1 MDKYEYKVRADEIRR
16 LVSEGDYAGAME
28 VCDTIDWNRVKSV
41 MMLCTVSDIYKINRR
56 YEDSKNILLLAYDRH
71 PGGRQ
76 IVYSLCELS
85 IKLEEYIQAIEYYK
99 EFMQIAPRDSGKYVL
114 YYKLLEAQD
123 AGIEERIEVLQKLK
137 QRDYKEKWAYELA
150 YLYHRNGNVTAC
162 IEECDE
168 LILWFGEGKYV
179 MKAMEL
185 KMLHTALTPDQQ
197 AKYDL
202 WMGKTSPQKFPDTDT
217 FTRVMDR
224 PADEAYLQ
232 QTQEVEQPQPEN
244 ENTPNSDTKEL
255 DIHVKTMDVGQ
266 YNTINL
272 QKALAESMKEVL
284 DTGNTVQEQPQQFG
298 FAQPVQ
304 QEQPQQFSFTQPV
317 QQEEPALTET
327 VEPFDQTDPTPS
339 VEAEIPYDSSRRRV
353 DPDAEEIFFE
363 DKTGTIDPIPE
374 LPREP
379 ETKLSAADLVMQAMK
394 RDWTGEIPAE
404 EINKAAEPKQTVVE
418 TPQPVQR
425 EVEQPQPVPVQPKV
439 KQPQPVQEQPVQPE
453 VASVPTPQPHPVT
466 PNVVLPAQPAPSPIM
481 PQKSKFDKILSQE
494 YDGQISLVVPD
505 SEKIEKQ
512 ITGQMSI
519 EDIMAE
525 WERMKK
531 ENEKKR
537 AEDVR
542 RHVLEQTGNLFKD
555 FDISSKSG
563 LLEQLDGE
571 IGTSSVVLPGTK
583 ELPSELEDL
592 QDIDEDEEQTGED
605 EETEEIPEIEEL
617 SESEGTDL
625 EEVEDIED
633 VDDITTEE
641 ESEPELE
648 SDLEEVE
655 DIEENAEEELET
667 ELPQEDTGES
677 EELPETEETEE
688 PTEIVEIE
696 ENAEEPTEEPEE
708 EEPEETMDENADVED
723 SAGEEEPE
731 EETDADESG
740 EEPEEPQNE
749 ARALT
754 PEERDLFGQFI
765 QSKHSRRQIV
775 QALDNISLAAYTG
788 NIIVTGDAGAGTM
801 TLAKNLIREVQ
812 MTDHNFSGRVAK
824 ITASALNK
832 KDIPATLAKLS
843 NGALIIQSAGNLN
856 QETTKA
862 LYKTLN
868 NENQGIIV
876 VLEGTK
882 KSIDRML
889 EDNQNLL
896 ERFNARVDVE
906 ALGDEA
912 LASFGRKYAHQME
925 YSIDE
930 MGMLAL
936 HTRISEMQTIDH
948 AVTIYDVRDI
958 VDEAIERADRKNIK
972 HFFDILFGKRYDN
985 DDMIILREHD
995 FIA

>member
-1 MDKYEYKVRADEIRR
+1 MDKYEYKVRADEIKR

-28 VCDTIDWNRVKSV
+28 ICDTIDWNRVKSV

-85 IKLEEYIQAIEYYK
+85 IKLEEFVQAIEYYK
-99 EFMQIAPRDSGKYVL
+99 EFVQIAPKDTGKYIL
-114 YYKLLEAQD
+114 LYKLYEAQD
-123 AGIEERIEVLQKLK
+123 AGLEDRIDVLKKLK
-137 QRDYKEKWAYELA
+137 QREYKEKWAYELA
-150 YLYHRNGNVTAC
+150 YLYHRNGNVTDC

-179 MKAMEL
+179 MKALEL
-185 KMLHTALTPDQQ
+185 KMLHAPLTPEQQ

-202 WMGKTSPQKFPDTDT
+202 WMGKTSPQKFQDTDS
-217 FTRVMDR
+217 FTKIMDR
-224 PADEAYLQ
+224 PADEAYREPS
-232 QTQEVEQPQPEN
+232 T
-244 ENTPNSDTKEL
+244 NSSADTADSETKEL

-284 DTGNTVQEQPQQFG
+284 DTGNPAPKQLQEQSIAEESRPQ
-298 FAQPVQ
+298 Q
-304 QEQPQQFSFTQPV
+304 QEQLP
-317 QQEEPALTET
+317 EEEK
-327 VEPFDQTDPTPS
+327 EPFDQTDPTPQ
-339 VEAEIPYDSSRRRV
+339 VAAETQEEPSRRKI

-363 DKTGTIDPIPE
+363 DRTGTIEPIPE
-374 LPREP
+374 MPKEP
-379 ETKLSAADLVMQAMK
+379 ESAAPTAADLVMQAMK
-394 RDWTGEIPAE
+394 RDWTGELPTEEVNRVQADGENRIEETASTQPEPAQ
-404 EINKAAEPKQTVVE
+404 INTPTVVFP
-418 TPQPVQR
+418 TV
-425 EVEQPQPVPVQPKV
+425 EVKRQME
-439 KQPQPVQEQPVQPE
+439 PE
-453 VASVPTPQPHPVT
+453 
-466 PNVVLPAQPAPSPIM
+466 
-481 PQKSKFDKILSQE
+481 KSQFDNILSQE

-531 ENEKKR
+531 ENEQKR

-555 FDISSKSG
+555 FEISSKSG

-571 IGTSSVVLPGTK
+571 SGTASVVLPGTK
-583 ELPSELEDL
+583 ELPSSLETLEDSG
-592 QDIDEDEEQTGED
+592 EE
-605 EETEEIPEIEEL
+605 EEE
-617 SESEGTDL
+617 
-625 EEVEDIED
+625 EDIREED
-633 VDDITTEE
+633 A
-641 ESEPELE
+641 PE
-648 SDLEEVE
+648 
-655 DIEENAEEELET
+655 
-667 ELPQEDTGES
+667 Q
-677 EELPETEETEE
+677 PETEDTPEEEE

-696 ENAEEPTEEPEE
+696 ENEEEAEEAEETVEPEE
-708 EEPEETMDENADVED
+708 LVEAEENDELEEPEETDE
-723 SAGEEEPE
+723 SEESDEPTETVEPE
-731 EETDADESG
+731 EIDEPDETAEA
-740 EEPEEPQNE
+740 EEAEEAEQTE

-754 PEERDLFGQFI
+754 DEERDLFGQFI

-775 QALDNISLAAYTG
+775 NALDNISLAAYTG
-788 NIIVTGDAGAGTM
+788 NIIVTGDAGVGTM

-832 KDIPATLAKLS
+832 KDIPSTFAKLS

-856 QETTKA
+856 KETTKA

-882 KSIDRML
+882 KSMDRML
-889 EDNQNLL
+889 EENENLL
-896 ERFNARVDVE
+896 ERFNARIDVE
-906 ALGDEA
+906 ALGDDA
-912 LASFGRKYAHQME
+912 LVSFGRKYAHQME

-936 HTRISEMQTIDH
+936 HTRISDMQTMDH
-948 AVTIYDVRDI
+948 AVTIYEVRDI
-958 VDEAIERADRKNIK
+958 IDEAIEHADRKNMK
-972 HFFDILFGKRYDN
+972 HFFDILFGKRYD
-985 DDMIILREHD
+985 DEDMIVLREND

>member
-1 MDKYEYKVRADEIRR
+1 MDKYEYKVHADEIKR

-28 VCDTIDWNRVKSV
+28 ICDTIDWNRVKSV

-85 IKLEEYIQAIEYYK
+85 IKLEEFVQAIEYYK
-99 EFMQIAPRDSGKYVL
+99 EFVQIAPKDTGKYIL
-114 YYKLLEAQD
+114 LYKLYEAQD
-123 AGIEERIEVLQKLK
+123 AGLEDRIDVLKKLK
-137 QRDYKEKWAYELA
+137 QREYKEKWAYELA
-150 YLYHRNGNVTAC
+150 YLYHRNGNVTDC

-179 MKAMEL
+179 MKALEL
-185 KMLHTALTPDQQ
+185 KMLHAPLTPEQQ

-202 WMGKTSPQKFPDTDT
+202 WMGKTPPQKFQDTDS
-217 FTRVMDR
+217 FTRIMDR
-224 PADEAYLQ
+224 PADEAYRE
-232 QTQEVEQPQPEN
+232 QTAAQPVEVPDAE
-244 ENTPNSDTKEL
+244 TKEL

-284 DTGNTVQEQPQQFG
+284 DTGKPAQEPEQVQYAVPTQQPE
-298 FAQPVQ
+298 A
-304 QEQPQQFSFTQPV
+304 
-317 QQEEPALTET
+317 EEA
-327 VEPFDQTDPTPS
+327 FDQTDPTPS
-339 VEAEIPYDSSRRRV
+339 VETEIQEEPTRRKI

-363 DKTGTIDPIPE
+363 DRTGTLEPVPE
-374 LPREP
+374 LPKEQEKAAP
-379 ETKLSAADLVMQAMK
+379 SAADLVMQAMK
-394 RDWTGEIPAE
+394 RDWTGELPTEEVNRAQENGQMEMPVAE
-404 EINKAAEPKQTVVE
+404 QTVAE
-418 TPQPVQR
+418 SDQ
-425 EVEQPQPVPVQPKV
+425 
-439 KQPQPVQEQPVQPE
+439 
-453 VASVPTPQPHPVT
+453 ASAPT
-466 PNVVLPAQPAPSPIM
+466 VVLPTTEVNRQIEPD
-481 PQKSKFDKILSQE
+481 KSKFDNILSQE
-494 YDGQISLVVPD
+494 YDGQISLVVPE

-531 ENEKKR
+531 ENEQKR

-555 FDISSKSG
+555 FEISSKSG

-571 IGTSSVVLPGTK
+571 SGTASVVLPGTK
-583 ELPSELEDL
+583 ELPSDLEDL
-592 QDIDEDEEQTGED
+592 EDIGEEPGQE
-605 EETEEIPEIEEL
+605 
-617 SESEGTDL
+617 
-625 EEVEDIED
+625 EEV
-633 VDDITTEE
+633 
-641 ESEPELE
+641 P
-648 SDLEEVE
+648 
-655 DIEENAEEELET
+655 EENVPEQAET
-667 ELPQEDTGES
+667 
-677 EELPETEETEE
+677 EELPEEEE

-696 ENAEEPTEEPEE
+696 ETEDTAETEEIEEAAEVEEEDSEEPEE
-708 EEPEETMDENADVED
+708 ADEVEEIEEVPEMTEEAAATEEEAERKVDAEEADVSETDEAEEPEQT
-723 SAGEEEPE
+723 
-731 EETDADESG
+731 
-740 EEPEEPQNE
+740 E

-754 PEERDLFGQFI
+754 DEERELFGQFI
-765 QSKHSRRQIV
+765 QSKGSRRQIV
-775 QALDNISLAAYTG
+775 NALDNISLAAYTG
-788 NIIVTGDAGAGTM
+788 NIIVTGDAGVGTM

-832 KDIPATLAKLS
+832 KDIPSTFAKLS
-843 NGALIIQSAGNLN
+843 NGALIVQSAGNLN
-856 QETTKA
+856 KETTKA

-889 EDNQNLL
+889 EENENLL
-896 ERFNARVDVE
+896 ERFNARIDVE
-906 ALGDEA
+906 ALGDDA
-912 LASFGRKYAHQME
+912 LVSFGRKYAHQME

-936 HTRISEMQTIDH
+936 HTRISDMQTMDH
-948 AVTIYDVRDI
+948 AVTIYEVRDI
-958 VDEAIERADRKNIK
+958 IDEAIEHADRKNVK
-972 HFFDILFGKRYDN
+972 HFFDILFRKRYD
-985 DDMIILREHD
+985 DEDMIILREND
-995 FIA
+995 FII

>member
-1 MDKYEYKVRADEIRR
+1 MDKYEYKVHADEIKR

-28 VCDTIDWNRVKSV
+28 ICDTIDWNRVKSV

-85 IKLEEYIQAIEYYK
+85 IKLEEFVQAIEYYK
-99 EFMQIAPRDSGKYVL
+99 EFVQIAPKDTGKYIL
-114 YYKLLEAQD
+114 LYKLYEAQD
-123 AGIEERIEVLQKLK
+123 AGLEDRIDVLKKLK
-137 QRDYKEKWAYELA
+137 QREYKEKWAYELA
-150 YLYHRNGNVTAC
+150 YLYHRNGNVTDC

-179 MKAMEL
+179 MKALEL
-185 KMLHTALTPDQQ
+185 KMLHAPLTPEQQ

-202 WMGKTSPQKFPDTDT
+202 WMGKTPPQKFQDTDS
-217 FTRVMDR
+217 FTRIMDR
-224 PADEAYLQ
+224 PADEAYRE
-232 QTQEVEQPQPEN
+232 QTAAQPVEVPDAE
-244 ENTPNSDTKEL
+244 TKEL

-284 DTGNTVQEQPQQFG
+284 DTGKPAQEPEQVQYAVPTQQPE
-298 FAQPVQ
+298 A
-304 QEQPQQFSFTQPV
+304 
-317 QQEEPALTET
+317 EEA
-327 VEPFDQTDPTPS
+327 FDQTDPTPS
-339 VEAEIPYDSSRRRV
+339 VEAEIQEEPTRRKI

-363 DKTGTIDPIPE
+363 DRTGTLEPVPE
-374 LPREP
+374 LPKEQEKAAP
-379 ETKLSAADLVMQAMK
+379 SAADLVMQAMK
-394 RDWTGEIPAE
+394 RDWTGELPAE
-404 EINKAAEPKQTVVE
+404 EVNRAQENGQMEMPVAEQTVAE
-418 TPQPVQR
+418 SDQ
-425 EVEQPQPVPVQPKV
+425 
-439 KQPQPVQEQPVQPE
+439 
-453 VASVPTPQPHPVT
+453 ASAPT
-466 PNVVLPAQPAPSPIM
+466 VVLPTTEVNRQIVPG
-481 PQKSKFDKILSQE
+481 KSKFDNILSQE
-494 YDGQISLVVPD
+494 YDGQISLVVPE

-531 ENEKKR
+531 ENEQKR

-555 FDISSKSG
+555 FEISSKSG

-571 IGTSSVVLPGTK
+571 SGTASVVLPGTK
-583 ELPSELEDL
+583 ELPSDLEDL
-592 QDIDEDEEQTGED
+592 EDIGEEPGQE
-605 EETEEIPEIEEL
+605 
-617 SESEGTDL
+617 
-625 EEVEDIED
+625 EEV
-633 VDDITTEE
+633 
-641 ESEPELE
+641 P
-648 SDLEEVE
+648 
-655 DIEENAEEELET
+655 EENVPEQAET
-667 ELPQEDTGES
+667 
-677 EELPETEETEE
+677 EELPEEEE

-696 ENAEEPTEEPEE
+696 ETEDTAEAEEIEEAAEVEEEDSEEPEE
-708 EEPEETMDENADVED
+708 ADEVEEIEEVPEMTEEAAATEEEAERKVDAEEVDVSETDEAEEPEQT
-723 SAGEEEPE
+723 
-731 EETDADESG
+731 
-740 EEPEEPQNE
+740 E

-754 PEERDLFGQFI
+754 DEERELFGQFI
-765 QSKHSRRQIV
+765 QSKGSRRQIV
-775 QALDNISLAAYTG
+775 NALDNISLAAYTG
-788 NIIVTGDAGAGTM
+788 NIIVTGDAGVGTM

-832 KDIPATLAKLS
+832 KDIPSTFAKLS
-843 NGALIIQSAGNLN
+843 NGALIVQSAGNLN
-856 QETTKA
+856 KETTKA

-889 EDNQNLL
+889 EENENLL
-896 ERFNARVDVE
+896 ERFNARIDVE
-906 ALGDEA
+906 ALGDDA
-912 LASFGRKYAHQME
+912 LVSFGRKYAHQME

-936 HTRISEMQTIDH
+936 HTRISDMQTMDH
-948 AVTIYDVRDI
+948 AVTIYEVRDI
-958 VDEAIERADRKNIK
+958 IDEAIEHADRKNVK
-972 HFFDILFGKRYDN
+972 HFFDILFRKRYD
-985 DDMIILREHD
+985 DEDMIILREND
-995 FIA
+995 FII

>member
-1 MDKYEYKVRADEIRR
+1 MDKYEYKVHADEIKR

-28 VCDTIDWNRVKSV
+28 ICDTIDWNRVKSV

-85 IKLEEYIQAIEYYK
+85 IKLEEFVQAIEYYK
-99 EFMQIAPRDSGKYVL
+99 EFVQIAPKDTGKYIL
-114 YYKLLEAQD
+114 LYKLYEAQD
-123 AGIEERIEVLQKLK
+123 AGLEDRIDVLKKLK
-137 QRDYKEKWAYELA
+137 QREYKEKWAYELA
-150 YLYHRNGNVTAC
+150 YLYHRNGNVTDC

-179 MKAMEL
+179 MKALEL
-185 KMLHTALTPDQQ
+185 KMLHAPLTPEQQ

-202 WMGKTSPQKFPDTDT
+202 WMGKTPPQKFQDTDS
-217 FTRVMDR
+217 FTRIMDR
-224 PADEAYLQ
+224 PADEAYRE
-232 QTQEVEQPQPEN
+232 QTAAQPVEVPDAE
-244 ENTPNSDTKEL
+244 TKEL

-284 DTGNTVQEQPQQFG
+284 DTGKLAQEPEQVQYAVPTQQPE
-298 FAQPVQ
+298 A
-304 QEQPQQFSFTQPV
+304 
-317 QQEEPALTET
+317 EEA
-327 VEPFDQTDPTPS
+327 FDQTDPTPS
-339 VEAEIPYDSSRRRV
+339 VETEIQEEPTRRKI

-363 DKTGTIDPIPE
+363 DRTGTLEPVPE
-374 LPREP
+374 LPKEQEKAAP
-379 ETKLSAADLVMQAMK
+379 SAADLVMQAMK
-394 RDWTGEIPAE
+394 RDWTGELPAE
-404 EINKAAEPKQTVVE
+404 EVNRAQENGQMEMPVAEQTVAE
-418 TPQPVQR
+418 SDQ
-425 EVEQPQPVPVQPKV
+425 
-439 KQPQPVQEQPVQPE
+439 
-453 VASVPTPQPHPVT
+453 ASAPA
-466 PNVVLPAQPAPSPIM
+466 VVLPTTEVNRQIVPG
-481 PQKSKFDKILSQE
+481 KSKFDNILSQE
-494 YDGQISLVVPD
+494 YDGQISLVVPE

-531 ENEKKR
+531 ENEQKR

-555 FDISSKSG
+555 FEISSKSG

-571 IGTSSVVLPGTK
+571 SGTASVVLPGTK
-583 ELPSELEDL
+583 ELPSDLEDL
-592 QDIDEDEEQTGED
+592 EDIGEEPGQE
-605 EETEEIPEIEEL
+605 
-617 SESEGTDL
+617 
-625 EEVEDIED
+625 EEV
-633 VDDITTEE
+633 
-641 ESEPELE
+641 P
-648 SDLEEVE
+648 
-655 DIEENAEEELET
+655 EENVPEQAET
-667 ELPQEDTGES
+667 
-677 EELPETEETEE
+677 EELPEEEE

-696 ENAEEPTEEPEE
+696 ETEDTAEAEEIEEAAEVEEEDSEEPEE
-708 EEPEETMDENADVED
+708 ADEVEEIEEVPEMTEEAAATEEEAERKVDAEEADVSETDEAEEPEQT
-723 SAGEEEPE
+723 
-731 EETDADESG
+731 
-740 EEPEEPQNE
+740 E

-754 PEERDLFGQFI
+754 DEERELFGQFI
-765 QSKHSRRQIV
+765 QSKGSRRQIV
-775 QALDNISLAAYTG
+775 NALDNISLAAYTG
-788 NIIVTGDAGAGTM
+788 NIIVTGDAGVGTM

-832 KDIPATLAKLS
+832 KDIPSTFAKLS
-843 NGALIIQSAGNLN
+843 NGALIVQSAGNLN
-856 QETTKA
+856 KETTKA

-889 EDNQNLL
+889 EENENLL
-896 ERFNARVDVE
+896 ERFNARIDVE
-906 ALGDEA
+906 ALGDDA
-912 LASFGRKYAHQME
+912 LVSFGRKYAHQME

-936 HTRISEMQTIDH
+936 HTRISDMQTMDH
-948 AVTIYDVRDI
+948 AVTIYEVRDI
-958 VDEAIERADRKNIK
+958 IDEAIEHADRKNVK
-972 HFFDILFGKRYDN
+972 HFFDILFRKRYD
-985 DDMIILREHD
+985 DEDMIILREND
-995 FIA
+995 FII

>member
-1 MDKYEYKVRADEIRR
+1 MDKYEYKVHADEIKR

-28 VCDTIDWNRVKSV
+28 ICDTIDWNRVKSV

-85 IKLEEYIQAIEYYK
+85 IKLEEFVQAIEYYK
-99 EFMQIAPRDSGKYVL
+99 EFVQIAPKDTGKYIL
-114 YYKLLEAQD
+114 LYKLYEAQD
-123 AGIEERIEVLQKLK
+123 AGLEDRIDVLKKLK
-137 QRDYKEKWAYELA
+137 QREYKEKWAYELA
-150 YLYHRNGNVTAC
+150 YLYHRNGNVTDC

-179 MKAMEL
+179 MKALEL
-185 KMLHTALTPDQQ
+185 KMLHAPLTPEQQ

-202 WMGKTSPQKFPDTDT
+202 WMGKTPPQKFQDTDS
-217 FTRVMDR
+217 FTRIMDR
-224 PADEAYLQ
+224 PADEAYRE
-232 QTQEVEQPQPEN
+232 QTAAQPVEVP
-244 ENTPNSDTKEL
+244 DAKTKEL

-284 DTGNTVQEQPQQFG
+284 DTGKLVQEPEQVQYAVPTQQPE
-298 FAQPVQ
+298 A
-304 QEQPQQFSFTQPV
+304 
-317 QQEEPALTET
+317 EEA
-327 VEPFDQTDPTPS
+327 FDQTDPTPS
-339 VEAEIPYDSSRRRV
+339 VEAEIQEEPTRRKI

-363 DKTGTIDPIPE
+363 DRTGTLEPVPE
-374 LPREP
+374 LPKEQEKAAP
-379 ETKLSAADLVMQAMK
+379 SAADLVMQAMK
-394 RDWTGEIPAE
+394 RDWTGELPTEEVNRAQENGQMEMPVAE
-404 EINKAAEPKQTVVE
+404 QTVAE
-418 TPQPVQR
+418 SDQ
-425 EVEQPQPVPVQPKV
+425 
-439 KQPQPVQEQPVQPE
+439 
-453 VASVPTPQPHPVT
+453 ASAPT
-466 PNVVLPAQPAPSPIM
+466 VVLPTTEVNRQIVPG
-481 PQKSKFDKILSQE
+481 KSKFDNILSQE
-494 YDGQISLVVPD
+494 YDGQISLVVPE

-531 ENEKKR
+531 ENEQKR

-555 FDISSKSG
+555 FEISSKSG

-571 IGTSSVVLPGTK
+571 SGTASVVLPGTK
-583 ELPSELEDL
+583 ELPSDLEDL
-592 QDIDEDEEQTGED
+592 EDIGEEPGQE
-605 EETEEIPEIEEL
+605 
-617 SESEGTDL
+617 
-625 EEVEDIED
+625 EEV
-633 VDDITTEE
+633 
-641 ESEPELE
+641 P
-648 SDLEEVE
+648 
-655 DIEENAEEELET
+655 EENVPEQAEM
-667 ELPQEDTGES
+667 
-677 EELPETEETEE
+677 EELPEEEE

-696 ENAEEPTEEPEE
+696 ETEDTAEAEEIEEAEEVEEEDSEEPEE
-708 EEPEETMDENADVED
+708 ADEVEEIEEVPEMTEEAAATEEEAERKVDAEEADVSETDEAEEPEQT
-723 SAGEEEPE
+723 
-731 EETDADESG
+731 
-740 EEPEEPQNE
+740 E

-754 PEERDLFGQFI
+754 DEERELFGQFI
-765 QSKHSRRQIV
+765 QSKGSRRQIV
-775 QALDNISLAAYTG
+775 NALDNISLAAYTG
-788 NIIVTGDAGAGTM
+788 NIIVTGDAGVGTM

-832 KDIPATLAKLS
+832 KDIPSTFAKLS
-843 NGALIIQSAGNLN
+843 NGALIVQSAGNLN
-856 QETTKA
+856 KETTKA

-889 EDNQNLL
+889 EENENLL
-896 ERFNARVDVE
+896 ERFNARIDVE
-906 ALGDEA
+906 ALGDDA
-912 LASFGRKYAHQME
+912 LVSFGRKYAHQME

-936 HTRISEMQTIDH
+936 HTRISDMQTMDH
-948 AVTIYDVRDI
+948 AVTIYEVRDI
-958 VDEAIERADRKNIK
+958 IDEAIEHADRKNVK
-972 HFFDILFGKRYDN
+972 HFFDILFRKRYD
-985 DDMIILREHD
+985 DEDMIILREND
-995 FIA
+995 FII

>member
-1 MDKYEYKVRADEIRR
+1 MDKYEYKVRADEIKR

-28 VCDTIDWNRVKSV
+28 ICDTIDWNRVKSV

-85 IKLEEYIQAIEYYK
+85 IKLEEFVQAIEYYK
-99 EFMQIAPRDSGKYVL
+99 EFLQIAPKDTGKYIL
-114 YYKLLEAQD
+114 LYKLYEAQD
-123 AGIEERIEVLQKLK
+123 AGLEDRIDVLKKLK
-137 QRDYKEKWAYELA
+137 QREYKEKWAYELA
-150 YLYHRNGNVTAC
+150 YLYHRNGNVTDC

-179 MKAMEL
+179 MKALEL
-185 KMLHTALTPDQQ
+185 KMLHAPLTPEQQ

-202 WMGKTSPQKFPDTDT
+202 WMGKTSPQKFQDTDS
-217 FTRVMDR
+217 FTRIMDR
-224 PADEAYLQ
+224 PADEAYRE
-232 QTQEVEQPQPEN
+232 QTAAQPVEVPDSE
-244 ENTPNSDTKEL
+244 TKEL

-284 DTGNTVQEQPQQFG
+284 DTGKSAQEPEQVQYAVPTQQPE
-298 FAQPVQ
+298 A
-304 QEQPQQFSFTQPV
+304 
-317 QQEEPALTET
+317 EEA
-327 VEPFDQTDPTPS
+327 FDQTDPTPS
-339 VEAEIPYDSSRRRV
+339 VEAEIQEEPTRRKI

-363 DKTGTIDPIPE
+363 DRTGTLEPVPE
-374 LPREP
+374 LPKEQEKAAP
-379 ETKLSAADLVMQAMK
+379 SAADLVMQAMK
-394 RDWTGEIPAE
+394 RDWTGELPTEEVNRAQENGQMEMPFAE
-404 EINKAAEPKQTVVE
+404 QTVAE
-418 TPQPVQR
+418 SDQ
-425 EVEQPQPVPVQPKV
+425 
-439 KQPQPVQEQPVQPE
+439 
-453 VASVPTPQPHPVT
+453 ASAPT
-466 PNVVLPAQPAPSPIM
+466 VVLPTTEVNRQIEPD
-481 PQKSKFDKILSQE
+481 KSKFDNILSQE
-494 YDGQISLVVPD
+494 YDGQISLVVPE

-531 ENEKKR
+531 ENEQKR

-555 FDISSKSG
+555 FEISSKSG

-571 IGTSSVVLPGTK
+571 SGTASVVLPGTK
-583 ELPSELEDL
+583 ELPSDLEDL
-592 QDIDEDEEQTGED
+592 EDIGEEPVQE
-605 EETEEIPEIEEL
+605 
-617 SESEGTDL
+617 
-625 EEVEDIED
+625 EEV
-633 VDDITTEE
+633 
-641 ESEPELE
+641 P
-648 SDLEEVE
+648 
-655 DIEENAEEELET
+655 EENVPEQAET
-667 ELPQEDTGES
+667 
-677 EELPETEETEE
+677 EELPEEEE

-696 ENAEEPTEEPEE
+696 ETEEETEDTAEAEEIEEAEEVEEEDSEEPEE
-708 EEPEETMDENADVED
+708 ADEVEEIEEVPETIEEAAAT
-723 SAGEEEPE
+723 EEEAE
-731 EETDADESG
+731 RKADAEETDVSETDEAG
-740 EEPEEPQNE
+740 EPEQTE

-754 PEERDLFGQFI
+754 DEERELFGQFI
-765 QSKHSRRQIV
+765 QSKGSRRQIV
-775 QALDNISLAAYTG
+775 NALDNISLAAYTG
-788 NIIVTGDAGAGTM
+788 NIIVTGDAGVGTM

-832 KDIPATLAKLS
+832 KDIPSTFAKLS
-843 NGALIIQSAGNLN
+843 NGALIVQSAGNLN
-856 QETTKA
+856 TETTKA

-889 EDNQNLL
+889 EENENLL
-896 ERFNARVDVE
+896 ERFNARIDVE
-906 ALGDEA
+906 ALGDDA
-912 LASFGRKYAHQME
+912 LVSFGRKYAHQME

-936 HTRISEMQTIDH
+936 HTRISDMQTMDH
-948 AVTIYDVRDI
+948 AVTIYEVRDI
-958 VDEAIERADRKNIK
+958 IDEAIEHADRKNVK
-972 HFFDILFGKRYDN
+972 HFFDILFGKRYDEE
-985 DDMIILREHD
+985 DMIILREHD

>member
-1 MDKYEYKVRADEIRR
+1 MDKYEYKVHADEIKR

-28 VCDTIDWNRVKSV
+28 ICDTIDWNRVKSV

-85 IKLEEYIQAIEYYK
+85 IKLEEFVQAIEYYK
-99 EFMQIAPRDSGKYVL
+99 EFVQIAPKDTGKYIL
-114 YYKLLEAQD
+114 LYKLYEAQD
-123 AGIEERIEVLQKLK
+123 AGLEDRIDVLKKLK
-137 QRDYKEKWAYELA
+137 QREYKEKWAYELA
-150 YLYHRNGNVTAC
+150 YLYHRNGNVTDC

-179 MKAMEL
+179 MKALEL
-185 KMLHTALTPDQQ
+185 KMLHAPLTPEQQ

-202 WMGKTSPQKFPDTDT
+202 WMGKTPPQKFQDTDS
-217 FTRVMDR
+217 FTRIMDR
-224 PADEAYLQ
+224 PADEAYRE
-232 QTQEVEQPQPEN
+232 QTAAQPVEVPDAE
-244 ENTPNSDTKEL
+244 TKEL

-284 DTGNTVQEQPQQFG
+284 DTGKLAQEPEQVQYAVPTQQPE
-298 FAQPVQ
+298 A
-304 QEQPQQFSFTQPV
+304 
-317 QQEEPALTET
+317 EEA
-327 VEPFDQTDPTPS
+327 FDQTDPTPS
-339 VEAEIPYDSSRRRV
+339 VETEIQEEPTRRKI

-363 DKTGTIDPIPE
+363 DRTGTLEPVPE
-374 LPREP
+374 LPKEQEKAAP
-379 ETKLSAADLVMQAMK
+379 SAADLVMQAMK
-394 RDWTGEIPAE
+394 RDWTGELPTEEVNRAQENGQMEMPVAE
-404 EINKAAEPKQTVVE
+404 QTVAE
-418 TPQPVQR
+418 SDQ
-425 EVEQPQPVPVQPKV
+425 
-439 KQPQPVQEQPVQPE
+439 
-453 VASVPTPQPHPVT
+453 ASAPT
-466 PNVVLPAQPAPSPIM
+466 VVLPTTEVNRQIVPG
-481 PQKSKFDKILSQE
+481 KSKFDNILSQE
-494 YDGQISLVVPD
+494 YDGQISLVVPE

-531 ENEKKR
+531 ENEQKR

-555 FDISSKSG
+555 FEISSKSG

-571 IGTSSVVLPGTK
+571 SGTASVVLPGTK
-583 ELPSELEDL
+583 ELPSDLEDL
-592 QDIDEDEEQTGED
+592 EDIGEEPGQE
-605 EETEEIPEIEEL
+605 
-617 SESEGTDL
+617 
-625 EEVEDIED
+625 EEV
-633 VDDITTEE
+633 
-641 ESEPELE
+641 P
-648 SDLEEVE
+648 
-655 DIEENAEEELET
+655 EENVPEQAEM
-667 ELPQEDTGES
+667 
-677 EELPETEETEE
+677 EELPEEEE

-696 ENAEEPTEEPEE
+696 ETEDTAEAEEIEEAEEVEEEDSEEPEE
-708 EEPEETMDENADVED
+708 ADEVEEIEEVPEMTEEAAATEEEAERKVDAEEADVSETDEAEEPEQT
-723 SAGEEEPE
+723 
-731 EETDADESG
+731 
-740 EEPEEPQNE
+740 E

-754 PEERDLFGQFI
+754 DEERELFGQFI
-765 QSKHSRRQIV
+765 QSKGSRRQIV
-775 QALDNISLAAYTG
+775 NALDNISLAAYTG
-788 NIIVTGDAGAGTM
+788 NIIVTGDAGVGTM

-832 KDIPATLAKLS
+832 KDIPSTFAKLS
-843 NGALIIQSAGNLN
+843 NGALIVQSAGNLN
-856 QETTKA
+856 KETTKA

-889 EDNQNLL
+889 EENENLL
-896 ERFNARVDVE
+896 ERFNARIDVE
-906 ALGDEA
+906 ALGDDA
-912 LASFGRKYAHQME
+912 LVSFGRKYAHQME

-936 HTRISEMQTIDH
+936 HTRISDMQTMDH
-948 AVTIYDVRDI
+948 AVTIYEVRDI
-958 VDEAIERADRKNIK
+958 IDEAIEHADRKNVK
-972 HFFDILFGKRYDN
+972 HFFDILFRKRYD
-985 DDMIILREHD
+985 DEDMIILREND
-995 FIA
+995 FII

>member
-1 MDKYEYKVRADEIRR
+1 MDKYEYKVRADEIKR

-28 VCDTIDWNRVKSV
+28 ICDTIDWNRVKSV

-85 IKLEEYIQAIEYYK
+85 IKLEEFVQAIEYYK
-99 EFMQIAPRDSGKYVL
+99 EFVQIAPKDTGKYIL
-114 YYKLLEAQD
+114 LYKLYEAQD
-123 AGIEERIEVLQKLK
+123 AGLEDRIDVLKKLK
-137 QRDYKEKWAYELA
+137 QREYKEKWAYELA
-150 YLYHRNGNVTAC
+150 YLYHRNGNVTDC

-179 MKAMEL
+179 MKALEL
-185 KMLHTALTPDQQ
+185 KMLHAPLTPEQQ

-202 WMGKTSPQKFPDTDT
+202 WMGKTPPQKFQDTDS
-217 FTRVMDR
+217 FTKIMDR
-224 PADEAYLQ
+224 PADEAYR
-232 QTQEVEQPQPEN
+232 EASA
-244 ENTPNSDTKEL
+244 NSPADTADSETKEL

-284 DTGNTVQEQPQQFG
+284 DTGNPAPKQLQEQSIAEESRPQ
-298 FAQPVQ
+298 Q
-304 QEQPQQFSFTQPV
+304 QEQLP
-317 QQEEPALTET
+317 EEEK
-327 VEPFDQTDPTPS
+327 EPFDQTDPTPQ
-339 VEAEIPYDSSRRRV
+339 VAAETQEEPSRRKI

-363 DKTGTIDPIPE
+363 DRTGTIEPIPE
-374 LPREP
+374 MPKEP
-379 ETKLSAADLVMQAMK
+379 ESVAPTAADLVMQAMK
-394 RDWTGEIPAE
+394 RDWTGELPTEEVNRVQADGENRIEETASTQPEPAQ
-404 EINKAAEPKQTVVE
+404 INTPTVVFP
-418 TPQPVQR
+418 TV
-425 EVEQPQPVPVQPKV
+425 EVKRQME
-439 KQPQPVQEQPVQPE
+439 PE
-453 VASVPTPQPHPVT
+453 
-466 PNVVLPAQPAPSPIM
+466 
-481 PQKSKFDKILSQE
+481 KSQFDNILSQE

-531 ENEKKR
+531 ENEQKR

-555 FDISSKSG
+555 FEISSKSG

-571 IGTSSVVLPGTK
+571 SGTASVVLPGTK
-583 ELPSELEDL
+583 ELPSSLETLEDSG
-592 QDIDEDEEQTGED
+592 EEEEEEAEEA
-605 EETEEIPEIEEL
+605 EET
-617 SESEGTDL
+617 
-625 EEVEDIED
+625 V
-633 VDDITTEE
+633 
-641 ESEPELE
+641 
-648 SDLEEVE
+648 
-655 DIEENAEEELET
+655 
-667 ELPQEDTGES
+667 
-677 EELPETEETEE
+677 
-688 PTEIVEIE
+688 
-696 ENAEEPTEEPEE
+696 EPEE
-708 EEPEETMDENADVED
+708 LVEAEENDELEEPEETDE
-723 SAGEEEPE
+723 SEEIDEPTETVEPE
-731 EETDADESG
+731 EIDEPDETAEA
-740 EEPEEPQNE
+740 EEAEEAEQTE

-754 PEERDLFGQFI
+754 DEERELFGQFI

-775 QALDNISLAAYTG
+775 NALDNISLAAYTG
-788 NIIVTGDAGAGTM
+788 NIIVTGDAGVGTM

-832 KDIPATLAKLS
+832 KDIPSTFAKLS

-856 QETTKA
+856 KETTKA

-882 KSIDRML
+882 KSMDRML
-889 EDNQNLL
+889 EENENLL
-896 ERFNARVDVE
+896 ERFNARIDVE
-906 ALGDEA
+906 ALGDDA
-912 LASFGRKYAHQME
+912 LVSFGRKYAHQME

-936 HTRISEMQTIDH
+936 HTRISDMQTMDH
-948 AVTIYDVRDI
+948 AVTIYEVRDI
-958 VDEAIERADRKNIK
+958 IDEAIEHADRKNMK
-972 HFFDILFGKRYDN
+972 HFFDILFGKRYD
-985 DDMIILREHD
+985 DEDMIVLREND

>member
-1 MDKYEYKVRADEIRR
+1 MDKYEYKVRADEIKR

-28 VCDTIDWNRVKSV
+28 ICDTIDWNRVKSV

-85 IKLEEYIQAIEYYK
+85 IKLEEFVQAIEYYK
-99 EFMQIAPRDSGKYVL
+99 EFLQIAPKDTGKYIL
-114 YYKLLEAQD
+114 LYKLYEAQD
-123 AGIEERIEVLQKLK
+123 AGLEDRIDVLKKLK
-137 QRDYKEKWAYELA
+137 QREYKEKWAYELA
-150 YLYHRNGNVTAC
+150 YLYHRNGNVTDC

-179 MKAMEL
+179 MKALEL
-185 KMLHTALTPDQQ
+185 KMLHAPLTPEQQ

-202 WMGKTSPQKFPDTDT
+202 WMGKTSPQKFQDTDS
-217 FTRVMDR
+217 FTRIMDR
-224 PADEAYLQ
+224 PADEAYRE
-232 QTQEVEQPQPEN
+232 QTAAQPVEVPDSE
-244 ENTPNSDTKEL
+244 TKEL

-284 DTGNTVQEQPQQFG
+284 DTGKSAQEPEQVQYAVPTQQPE
-298 FAQPVQ
+298 A
-304 QEQPQQFSFTQPV
+304 
-317 QQEEPALTET
+317 EEA
-327 VEPFDQTDPTPS
+327 FDQTDPTPS
-339 VEAEIPYDSSRRRV
+339 VEAEIQEEPTRRKI

-363 DKTGTIDPIPE
+363 DRTGTLEPVPE
-374 LPREP
+374 LPKEQEKAAP
-379 ETKLSAADLVMQAMK
+379 SAADLVMQAMK
-394 RDWTGEIPAE
+394 RDWTGELPTEEVNRAQENGQMEMPVAE
-404 EINKAAEPKQTVVE
+404 QTVAE
-418 TPQPVQR
+418 SDQ
-425 EVEQPQPVPVQPKV
+425 
-439 KQPQPVQEQPVQPE
+439 
-453 VASVPTPQPHPVT
+453 ASAPT
-466 PNVVLPAQPAPSPIM
+466 VVLPTTEVNRQIEPD
-481 PQKSKFDKILSQE
+481 KSKFDNILSQE
-494 YDGQISLVVPD
+494 YDGQISLVVPE

-531 ENEKKR
+531 ENEQKR

-555 FDISSKSG
+555 FEISSKSG

-571 IGTSSVVLPGTK
+571 SGTASVVLPGTK
-583 ELPSELEDL
+583 ELPSDLEDL
-592 QDIDEDEEQTGED
+592 EDIGEEPVQE
-605 EETEEIPEIEEL
+605 
-617 SESEGTDL
+617 
-625 EEVEDIED
+625 EEV
-633 VDDITTEE
+633 
-641 ESEPELE
+641 P
-648 SDLEEVE
+648 
-655 DIEENAEEELET
+655 EENVPEQAET
-667 ELPQEDTGES
+667 
-677 EELPETEETEE
+677 EELPEEEE

-696 ENAEEPTEEPEE
+696 ETEEETEDTAEAEEIEEAEEVEEEDSEEPEE
-708 EEPEETMDENADVED
+708 ADEVEEIEEVPETIEEAAATEEEAERKADAEEADVSETDEAGEPEQT
-723 SAGEEEPE
+723 
-731 EETDADESG
+731 
-740 EEPEEPQNE
+740 E

-754 PEERDLFGQFI
+754 DEERELFGQFI
-765 QSKHSRRQIV
+765 QSKGSRRQIV
-775 QALDNISLAAYTG
+775 NALDNISLAAYTG
-788 NIIVTGDAGAGTM
+788 NIIVTGDAGVGTM

-832 KDIPATLAKLS
+832 KDIPSTFAKLS
-843 NGALIIQSAGNLN
+843 NGALIVQSAGNLN
-856 QETTKA
+856 KETTKA

-889 EDNQNLL
+889 EENENLL
-896 ERFNARVDVE
+896 ERFNARIDVE
-906 ALGDEA
+906 ALGDDA
-912 LASFGRKYAHQME
+912 LVSFGRKYAHQME

-936 HTRISEMQTIDH
+936 HTRISDMQTMDH
-948 AVTIYDVRDI
+948 AVTIYEVRDI
-958 VDEAIERADRKNIK
+958 IDEAIEHADRKNVK
-972 HFFDILFGKRYDN
+972 HFFDILFGKRYDEE
-985 DDMIILREHD
+985 DMIILREHD
-995 FIA
+995 FII

>member
-1 MDKYEYKVRADEIRR
+1 MDKYEYKVRADEIKR

-28 VCDTIDWNRVKSV
+28 ICDTIDWNRVKSV

-85 IKLEEYIQAIEYYK
+85 IKLEEFVQAIEYYK
-99 EFMQIAPRDSGKYVL
+99 EFVQIAPKDTGKYIL
-114 YYKLLEAQD
+114 LYKLYEAQD
-123 AGIEERIEVLQKLK
+123 AGLEDRIDVLKKLK
-137 QRDYKEKWAYELA
+137 QREYKEKWAYELA
-150 YLYHRNGNVTAC
+150 YLYHRNGNVTDC

-179 MKAMEL
+179 MKALEL
-185 KMLHTALTPDQQ
+185 KMLHAPLTPEQQ

-202 WMGKTSPQKFPDTDT
+202 WMGKTSPQKFQDTDS
-217 FTRVMDR
+217 FTRIMDR
-224 PADEAYLQ
+224 PADEAYR
-232 QTQEVEQPQPEN
+232 EQPAVQPAAVPDDE
-244 ENTPNSDTKEL
+244 TKEL

-284 DTGNTVQEQPQQFG
+284 DTGKPAQEPEQVQVQDGVSAQQPE
-298 FAQPVQ
+298 A
-304 QEQPQQFSFTQPV
+304 
-317 QQEEPALTET
+317 EEA
-327 VEPFDQTDPTPS
+327 FDQTDPTPS
-339 VEAEIPYDSSRRRV
+339 VEAEIPEEPSRRKI
-353 DPDAEEIFFE
+353 DPDTEEIFFE
-363 DKTGTIDPIPE
+363 DRTGTLEPVPE
-374 LPREP
+374 LPKEQENAAP
-379 ETKLSAADLVMQAMK
+379 SAADLVMQAMK
-394 RDWTGEIPAE
+394 RDWTGELPTE
-404 EINKAAEPKQTVVE
+404 EVNRAQEKGQIEPG
-418 TPQPVQR
+418 
-425 EVEQPQPVPVQPKV
+425 
-439 KQPQPVQEQPVQPE
+439 
-453 VASVPTPQPHPVT
+453 
-466 PNVVLPAQPAPSPIM
+466 
-481 PQKSKFDKILSQE
+481 KSKFDNILSQE
-494 YDGQISLVVPD
+494 YDGQISLVVPE

-531 ENEKKR
+531 ENEQKR

-555 FDISSKSG
+555 FEISSKSG

-571 IGTSSVVLPGTK
+571 SGTASVVLPGTK
-583 ELPSELEDL
+583 ELPSDLQELED
-592 QDIDEDEEQTGED
+592 IGEEPVQ
-605 EETEEIPEIEEL
+605 
-617 SESEGTDL
+617 
-625 EEVEDIED
+625 EEV
-633 VDDITTEE
+633 
-641 ESEPELE
+641 P
-648 SDLEEVE
+648 
-655 DIEENAEEELET
+655 EENVPEQAET
-667 ELPQEDTGES
+667 
-677 EELPETEETEE
+677 EELPEEEE

-696 ENAEEPTEEPEE
+696 ETEEESEDTAEPEEIEETEEFEEEDSEEPEE
-708 EEPEETMDENADVED
+708 VEEMEEVSEETEEVA
-723 SAGEEEPE
+723 AEEEEAEIKADPA
-731 EETDADESG
+731 ETDASETDET
-740 EEPEEPQNE
+740 EDIEPEQTE

-754 PEERDLFGQFI
+754 DEERELFGQFI
-765 QSKHSRRQIV
+765 QSKGSRRQIV
-775 QALDNISLAAYTG
+775 NALDNISLAAYTG
-788 NIIVTGDAGAGTM
+788 NIIVTGDAGVGTM

-832 KDIPATLAKLS
+832 KDIPSTFAKLS
-843 NGALIIQSAGNLN
+843 NGALIVQSAGNLN
-856 QETTKA
+856 KETTKA

-889 EDNQNLL
+889 EENENLL
-896 ERFNARVDVE
+896 ERFNARIDVE
-906 ALGDEA
+906 ALGDDA
-912 LASFGRKYAHQME
+912 LVSFGRKYAHQME

-936 HTRISEMQTIDH
+936 HTRISDMQTMDH
-948 AVTIYDVRDI
+948 AVTIYEVRDI
-958 VDEAIERADRKNIK
+958 IDEAIEHADRKNIK
-972 HFFDILFGKRYDN
+972 HFFDILFGKRYD
-985 DDMIILREHD
+985 DEDMIILREND

>member
-1 MDKYEYKVRADEIRR
+1 MDKYEYKVHADEIKR

-28 VCDTIDWNRVKSV
+28 ICDTIDWNRVKSV

-85 IKLEEYIQAIEYYK
+85 IKLEEFVQAIEYYK
-99 EFMQIAPRDSGKYVL
+99 EFVQIAPKDTGKYIL
-114 YYKLLEAQD
+114 LYKLYEAQD
-123 AGIEERIEVLQKLK
+123 AGLEDRIDVLKKLK
-137 QRDYKEKWAYELA
+137 QREYKEKWAYELA
-150 YLYHRNGNVTAC
+150 YLYHRNGNVTDC

-179 MKAMEL
+179 MKALEL
-185 KMLHTALTPDQQ
+185 KMLHAPLTPEQQ

-202 WMGKTSPQKFPDTDT
+202 WMGKTPPQKFQDTDS
-217 FTRVMDR
+217 FTRIMDR
-224 PADEAYLQ
+224 PADEAYRE
-232 QTQEVEQPQPEN
+232 QTAAQPVEVPDAE
-244 ENTPNSDTKEL
+244 TKEL

-284 DTGNTVQEQPQQFG
+284 DTGKLAQEPEQVQYAVPTQQPE
-298 FAQPVQ
+298 A
-304 QEQPQQFSFTQPV
+304 
-317 QQEEPALTET
+317 EEA
-327 VEPFDQTDPTPS
+327 FDQTDPTPS
-339 VEAEIPYDSSRRRV
+339 VETEIQEEPTRRKI

-363 DKTGTIDPIPE
+363 DRTGTLEPVPE
-374 LPREP
+374 LPKEQEKAAP
-379 ETKLSAADLVMQAMK
+379 SAADLVMQAMK
-394 RDWTGEIPAE
+394 RDWTGELPTEEVNRAQENGQMEMPVAE
-404 EINKAAEPKQTVVE
+404 QTVAE
-418 TPQPVQR
+418 SDQ
-425 EVEQPQPVPVQPKV
+425 
-439 KQPQPVQEQPVQPE
+439 
-453 VASVPTPQPHPVT
+453 ASAPT
-466 PNVVLPAQPAPSPIM
+466 VVLPTTEVNRQIVPG
-481 PQKSKFDKILSQE
+481 KSKFDNILSQE
-494 YDGQISLVVPD
+494 YDGQISLVVPE

-531 ENEKKR
+531 ENEQKR

-555 FDISSKSG
+555 FEISSKSG

-571 IGTSSVVLPGTK
+571 SGTASVVLPGTQ
-583 ELPSELEDL
+583 ELPSDLEDL
-592 QDIDEDEEQTGED
+592 EDIGEEPGQE
-605 EETEEIPEIEEL
+605 
-617 SESEGTDL
+617 
-625 EEVEDIED
+625 EEV
-633 VDDITTEE
+633 
-641 ESEPELE
+641 P
-648 SDLEEVE
+648 
-655 DIEENAEEELET
+655 EENVPEQAET
-667 ELPQEDTGES
+667 
-677 EELPETEETEE
+677 EELPEEEE

-696 ENAEEPTEEPEE
+696 ETEDTAEAEEIEEAAEVEEEDSEEPEE
-708 EEPEETMDENADVED
+708 ADEVEEIEEVPEMTEEAAATEEEAERKVDAEEADVSETDEAEEPEQT
-723 SAGEEEPE
+723 
-731 EETDADESG
+731 
-740 EEPEEPQNE
+740 E

-754 PEERDLFGQFI
+754 DEERELFGQFI
-765 QSKHSRRQIV
+765 QSKGSRRQIV
-775 QALDNISLAAYTG
+775 NALDNISLAAYTG
-788 NIIVTGDAGAGTM
+788 NIIVTGDAGVGTM

-832 KDIPATLAKLS
+832 KDIPSTFAKLS
-843 NGALIIQSAGNLN
+843 NGALIVQSAGNLN
-856 QETTKA
+856 KETTKA

-889 EDNQNLL
+889 EENENLL
-896 ERFNARVDVE
+896 ERFNARIDVE
-906 ALGDEA
+906 ALGDDA
-912 LASFGRKYAHQME
+912 LVSFGRKYAHQME

-936 HTRISEMQTIDH
+936 HTRISDMQTMDH
-948 AVTIYDVRDI
+948 AVTIYEVRDI
-958 VDEAIERADRKNIK
+958 IDEAIEHADRKNVK
-972 HFFDILFGKRYDN
+972 HFFDILFRKRYD
-985 DDMIILREHD
+985 DEDMIILREND
-995 FIA
+995 FII

>member
-1 MDKYEYKVRADEIRR
+1 MDKYEYKVRADEIKR

-28 VCDTIDWNRVKSV
+28 ICDTIDWNRVKSV

-85 IKLEEYIQAIEYYK
+85 IKLEEFVQAIEYYK
-99 EFMQIAPRDSGKYVL
+99 EFVQIAPKDTGKYIL
-114 YYKLLEAQD
+114 LYKLYEAQD
-123 AGIEERIEVLQKLK
+123 AGLEDRIDVLKKLK
-137 QRDYKEKWAYELA
+137 QREYKEKWAYELA
-150 YLYHRNGNVTAC
+150 YLYHRNGNVTDC

-179 MKAMEL
+179 MKALEL
-185 KMLHTALTPDQQ
+185 KMLHAPLTPEQQ

-202 WMGKTSPQKFPDTDT
+202 WMGKTSPQKFQDTDS
-217 FTRVMDR
+217 FTRIMDR
-224 PADEAYLQ
+224 PADEAYRE
-232 QTQEVEQPQPEN
+232 QTAAQPVEVPDSE
-244 ENTPNSDTKEL
+244 TKEL

-284 DTGNTVQEQPQQFG
+284 DTGKPAQEPEQVQYAVPTQQPE
-298 FAQPVQ
+298 A
-304 QEQPQQFSFTQPV
+304 
-317 QQEEPALTET
+317 EEA
-327 VEPFDQTDPTPS
+327 FDQTDPTPS
-339 VEAEIPYDSSRRRV
+339 VEAEIQEEPTRRKI

-363 DKTGTIDPIPE
+363 DRTGTLEPVPE
-374 LPREP
+374 LPKEQEKAAP
-379 ETKLSAADLVMQAMK
+379 SAADLVMQAMK
-394 RDWTGEIPAE
+394 RDWTGELPTEEVNRAQENGQMEMPVAE
-404 EINKAAEPKQTVVE
+404 QTVTE
-418 TPQPVQR
+418 SDQ
-425 EVEQPQPVPVQPKV
+425 
-439 KQPQPVQEQPVQPE
+439 
-453 VASVPTPQPHPVT
+453 AGAPT
-466 PNVVLPAQPAPSPIM
+466 VVLPTTEVNRQIEPD
-481 PQKSKFDKILSQE
+481 KSKFDNILSQE
-494 YDGQISLVVPD
+494 YDGQISLVVPE

-531 ENEKKR
+531 ENEQKR

-555 FDISSKSG
+555 FEISSKSG

-571 IGTSSVVLPGTK
+571 SGTASVVLPGTK
-583 ELPSELEDL
+583 ELPSDLEDL
-592 QDIDEDEEQTGED
+592 EDIGEEPVQE
-605 EETEEIPEIEEL
+605 
-617 SESEGTDL
+617 
-625 EEVEDIED
+625 EEV
-633 VDDITTEE
+633 
-641 ESEPELE
+641 P
-648 SDLEEVE
+648 
-655 DIEENAEEELET
+655 EENVPEQAET
-667 ELPQEDTGES
+667 
-677 EELPETEETEE
+677 EELPEEEE

-696 ENAEEPTEEPEE
+696 ETEDTAEAEEIEETEEVEEEDSEEPEE
-708 EEPEETMDENADVED
+708 ADEIEEIEEVPEMTEEAAATEEEAERKVDAEEADVSETDEAEEPEQT
-723 SAGEEEPE
+723 
-731 EETDADESG
+731 
-740 EEPEEPQNE
+740 E

-754 PEERDLFGQFI
+754 DEERELFGQFI
-765 QSKHSRRQIV
+765 QSKGSRRQIV
-775 QALDNISLAAYTG
+775 NALDNISLAAYTG
-788 NIIVTGDAGAGTM
+788 NIIVTGDAGVGTM

-832 KDIPATLAKLS
+832 KDIPSTFAKLS
-843 NGALIIQSAGNLN
+843 NGALIVQSAGNLN
-856 QETTKA
+856 KETTKA

-889 EDNQNLL
+889 EENKNLL
-896 ERFNARVDVE
+896 ERFNARIDVE
-906 ALGDEA
+906 ALGDDA
-912 LASFGRKYAHQME
+912 LVSFGRKYAHQME

-936 HTRISEMQTIDH
+936 HTRISDMQTMDH
-948 AVTIYDVRDI
+948 AVTIYEVRDI
-958 VDEAIERADRKNIK
+958 IDEAIEHADRKNVK
-972 HFFDILFGKRYDN
+972 HFFDILFGKRYDEE
-985 DDMIILREHD
+985 DMIILREND
-995 FIA
+995 FII

>member
-1 MDKYEYKVRADEIRR
+1 MDKYEYKVHADEIKR

-28 VCDTIDWNRVKSV
+28 ICDTIDWNRVKSV

-85 IKLEEYIQAIEYYK
+85 IKLEEFVQAIEYYK
-99 EFMQIAPRDSGKYVL
+99 EFVQIAPKDTGKYIL
-114 YYKLLEAQD
+114 LYKLYEAQD
-123 AGIEERIEVLQKLK
+123 AGLEDRIDVLKKLK
-137 QRDYKEKWAYELA
+137 QREYKEKWAYELA
-150 YLYHRNGNVTAC
+150 YLYHRNGNVTDC

-179 MKAMEL
+179 MKALEL
-185 KMLHTALTPDQQ
+185 KMLHAPLTPEQQ

-202 WMGKTSPQKFPDTDT
+202 WMGKTPPQKFQDTDS
-217 FTRVMDR
+217 FTRIMDR
-224 PADEAYLQ
+224 PADEAYRE
-232 QTQEVEQPQPEN
+232 QTAAQPVEVPDAE
-244 ENTPNSDTKEL
+244 TKEL

-284 DTGNTVQEQPQQFG
+284 DTGKPAQVQYAVPTQQPE
-298 FAQPVQ
+298 A
-304 QEQPQQFSFTQPV
+304 
-317 QQEEPALTET
+317 EEA
-327 VEPFDQTDPTPS
+327 FDQTDPTPS
-339 VEAEIPYDSSRRRV
+339 VEAEIQEEPTRRKI

-363 DKTGTIDPIPE
+363 DRTGTLEPVPE
-374 LPREP
+374 LPKEQEKAAP
-379 ETKLSAADLVMQAMK
+379 SAADLVMQAMK
-394 RDWTGEIPAE
+394 RDWTGELPAE
-404 EINKAAEPKQTVVE
+404 EVNRAQENGQMEMPVAEQTVAE
-418 TPQPVQR
+418 SDQ
-425 EVEQPQPVPVQPKV
+425 
-439 KQPQPVQEQPVQPE
+439 
-453 VASVPTPQPHPVT
+453 ASAPT
-466 PNVVLPAQPAPSPIM
+466 VVLPTTEVNRQIVPG
-481 PQKSKFDKILSQE
+481 KSKFDNILSQE
-494 YDGQISLVVPD
+494 YDGQISLVVPE

-531 ENEKKR
+531 ENEQKR

-555 FDISSKSG
+555 FEISSKSG

-571 IGTSSVVLPGTK
+571 SGTASVVLPGTK
-583 ELPSELEDL
+583 ELPSDLEDL
-592 QDIDEDEEQTGED
+592 EDIGEEPGQE
-605 EETEEIPEIEEL
+605 
-617 SESEGTDL
+617 
-625 EEVEDIED
+625 EEV
-633 VDDITTEE
+633 
-641 ESEPELE
+641 P
-648 SDLEEVE
+648 
-655 DIEENAEEELET
+655 EENVPEQAET
-667 ELPQEDTGES
+667 
-677 EELPETEETEE
+677 EELPEEEE

-696 ENAEEPTEEPEE
+696 ETEDTAEAEEIEEAAEVEEEDSEEPEE
-708 EEPEETMDENADVED
+708 ADEVEEIEEVPEMTEEAAATEEEAERKVDAEEADVSETDEAEEPEQT
-723 SAGEEEPE
+723 
-731 EETDADESG
+731 
-740 EEPEEPQNE
+740 E

-754 PEERDLFGQFI
+754 DEERELFGQFI
-765 QSKHSRRQIV
+765 QSKGSRRQIV
-775 QALDNISLAAYTG
+775 NALDNISLAAYTG
-788 NIIVTGDAGAGTM
+788 NIIVTGDAGVGTM

-832 KDIPATLAKLS
+832 KDIPSTFAKLS
-843 NGALIIQSAGNLN
+843 NGALIVQSAGNLN
-856 QETTKA
+856 KETTKA

-889 EDNQNLL
+889 EENENLL
-896 ERFNARVDVE
+896 ERFNARIDVE
-906 ALGDEA
+906 ALGDDA
-912 LASFGRKYAHQME
+912 LVSFGRKYAHQME

-936 HTRISEMQTIDH
+936 HTRISDMQTMDH
-948 AVTIYDVRDI
+948 AVTIYEVRDI
-958 VDEAIERADRKNIK
+958 IDEAIEHADRKNVK
-972 HFFDILFGKRYDN
+972 HFFDILFRKRYD
-985 DDMIILREHD
+985 DEDMIILREND
-995 FIA
+995 FII

>member
-1 MDKYEYKVRADEIRR
+1 MDKYEYKVHADEIKR

-28 VCDTIDWNRVKSV
+28 ICDTIDWNRVKSV

-85 IKLEEYIQAIEYYK
+85 IKLEEFVQAIEYYK
-99 EFMQIAPRDSGKYVL
+99 EFVQIAPKDTGKYIL
-114 YYKLLEAQD
+114 LYKLYEAQD
-123 AGIEERIEVLQKLK
+123 AGLEDRIDVLKKLK
-137 QRDYKEKWAYELA
+137 QREYKEKWAYELA
-150 YLYHRNGNVTAC
+150 YLYHRNGNVTDC

-179 MKAMEL
+179 MKALEL
-185 KMLHTALTPDQQ
+185 KMLHAPLTPEQQ

-202 WMGKTSPQKFPDTDT
+202 WMGKTPPQKFQDTDS
-217 FTRVMDR
+217 FTRIMDK
-224 PADEAYLQ
+224 PADEAYRE
-232 QTQEVEQPQPEN
+232 QTAAQPVEVPDAE
-244 ENTPNSDTKEL
+244 TKEL

-284 DTGNTVQEQPQQFG
+284 DTGKLAQEPEQVQYAVPTQQPE
-298 FAQPVQ
+298 A
-304 QEQPQQFSFTQPV
+304 
-317 QQEEPALTET
+317 EEA
-327 VEPFDQTDPTPS
+327 FDQTDPTPS
-339 VEAEIPYDSSRRRV
+339 VETEIQEEPTRRKI

-363 DKTGTIDPIPE
+363 DRTGTLEPVPE
-374 LPREP
+374 LPKEQEKAAP
-379 ETKLSAADLVMQAMK
+379 SAADLVMQAMK
-394 RDWTGEIPAE
+394 RDWTGELPTEEVNRAQENGQMEMPIAE
-404 EINKAAEPKQTVVE
+404 QTVAEPDQ
-418 TPQPVQR
+418 
-425 EVEQPQPVPVQPKV
+425 
-439 KQPQPVQEQPVQPE
+439 
-453 VASVPTPQPHPVT
+453 ASAPT
-466 PNVVLPAQPAPSPIM
+466 VVLPTTEVNRQIVPG
-481 PQKSKFDKILSQE
+481 KSKFDNILSQE
-494 YDGQISLVVPD
+494 YDGQISLVVPE

-531 ENEKKR
+531 ENEQKR

-555 FDISSKSG
+555 FEISSKSG

-571 IGTSSVVLPGTK
+571 SGTASVVLPGTK
-583 ELPSELEDL
+583 ELPSDLEDL
-592 QDIDEDEEQTGED
+592 EDIGEEPGQE
-605 EETEEIPEIEEL
+605 
-617 SESEGTDL
+617 
-625 EEVEDIED
+625 EEV
-633 VDDITTEE
+633 
-641 ESEPELE
+641 P
-648 SDLEEVE
+648 
-655 DIEENAEEELET
+655 EENVPEQAET
-667 ELPQEDTGES
+667 
-677 EELPETEETEE
+677 EELPEEEE

-696 ENAEEPTEEPEE
+696 ETEDTAEAEEIEEAEEVEEEESEEPEE
-708 EEPEETMDENADVED
+708 ADEVEEIEEVPEMTEEAAATEEEAERKVDAEEADVSETDEAEEPEQT
-723 SAGEEEPE
+723 
-731 EETDADESG
+731 
-740 EEPEEPQNE
+740 E

-754 PEERDLFGQFI
+754 DEERELFGQFI
-765 QSKHSRRQIV
+765 QSKGSRRQIV
-775 QALDNISLAAYTG
+775 NALDNISLAAYTG
-788 NIIVTGDAGAGTM
+788 NIIVTGDAGVGTM

-832 KDIPATLAKLS
+832 KDIPSTFAKLS
-843 NGALIIQSAGNLN
+843 NGALIVQSAGNLN
-856 QETTKA
+856 KETTKA

-889 EDNQNLL
+889 EENENLL
-896 ERFNARVDVE
+896 ERFNARIDVE
-906 ALGDEA
+906 ALGDDA
-912 LASFGRKYAHQME
+912 LVSFGRKYAHQME

-936 HTRISEMQTIDH
+936 HTRISDMQTMDH
-948 AVTIYDVRDI
+948 AVTIYEVRDI
-958 VDEAIERADRKNIK
+958 IDEAIEHADRKNVK
-972 HFFDILFGKRYDN
+972 HFFDILFRKRYD
-985 DDMIILREHD
+985 DEDMIILREND
-995 FIA
+995 FII